1 MSGVTPRSRSL
12 FQVSVVAAIIVLLA
26 AVLLNAVYYV
36 QEKAER
42 TVIEATVLNIEKG
55 LEIEVRT
62 REIRGQ
68 ALSIRDLVGVNPV
81 SFLAKPP
88 EGYAGVCRKTK
99 APGEWCFDEA
109 TREIVYRPRLE
120 ASLEFREPGRRDLRW
135 RVGSAEELAGGHTG
149 GSAVVG
155 GIRVFSTTSFV
166 WH

>member
-1 MSGVTPRSRSL
+1 MSDVTPRSRSL

-68 ALSIRDLVGVNPV
+68 ASSIRDLVGVNPV

-88 EGYAGVCRKTK
+88 EGYAEKFQPNRRAARQAAVEAAK
-99 APGEWCFDEA
+99 A
-109 TREIVYRPRLE
+109 
-120 ASLEFREPGRRDLRW
+120 ASGHRIITI
-135 RVGSAEELAGGHTG
+135 SNGGKP
-149 GSAVVG
+149 A
-155 GIRVFSTTSFV
+155 IRTM
-166 WH
+166 

>member
-1 MSGVTPRSRSL
+1 MSEVTPLSRSL
-12 FQVSVVAAIIVLLA
+12 FQVSVVVAVIALLA
-26 AVLLNAVYYV
+26 TVLLNSLKYV

-42 TVIEATVLNIEKG
+42 TMVEATVLNMEKG

-68 ALSIRDLVGVNPV
+68 AASIRDLVGANPV
-81 SFLAKPP
+81 SWLASPP
-88 EGYAGVCRKTK
+88 QGYAGVCKKTG

-120 ASLEFREPGRRDLRW
+120 ASLEFREAGRQDLRW
-135 RVGSAEELAGGHTG
+135 RVGSAQEVTGEQAG

>member
-1 MSGVTPRSRSL
+1 MSEVTPLSRSL
-12 FQVSVVAAIIVLLA
+12 FQVSVVVAVIALLA
-26 AVLLNAVYYV
+26 AVLLNALNYV

-42 TVIEATVLNIEKG
+42 TMVEATVLNMEKG

-68 ALSIRDLVGVNPV
+68 AASIREIVGANPV
-81 SFLAKPP
+81 NWLASPP
-88 EGYAGVCRKTK
+88 EGYAGICRKTR

-120 ASLEFREPGRRDLRW
+120 ASLEFREAGKRDLRW
-135 RVGSAEELAGGHTG
+135 RVGSTQEMAGD
-149 GSAVVG
+149 SAVVG

>member
-1 MSGVTPRSRSL
+1 
-12 FQVSVVAAIIVLLA
+12 VVAAIIVLLA

-62 REIRGQ
+62 REIRG
-68 ALSIRDLVGVNPV
+68 L
-81 SFLAKPP
+81 
-88 EGYAGVCRKTK
+88 
-99 APGEWCFDEA
+99 
-109 TREIVYRPRLE
+109 
-120 ASLEFREPGRRDLRW
+120 
-135 RVGSAEELAGGHTG
+135 GSAEELAGGHTG

>member
-1 MSGVTPRSRSL
+1 MSEVTPLSRSL
-12 FQVSVVAAIIVLLA
+12 FQVSVVFAVIALLA
-26 AVLLNAVYYV
+26 AVLLNSLSYV

-42 TVIEATVLNIEKG
+42 TMVEATVLNMEKG

-68 ALSIRDLVGVNPV
+68 AASIRDLVGANPV
-81 SFLAKPP
+81 SLLASAP
-88 EGYAGVCRKTK
+88 EGYAGVCRKAR
-99 APGEWCFDEA
+99 APGEWCFDET

-120 ASLEFREPGRRDLRW
+120 ASLEFREPGKRDLRW
-135 RVGSAEELAGGHTG
+135 RVGSTREMAE
-149 GSAVVG
+149 GSAVAG